1 MMSQRIMQIAVR
13 SWIICAA
20 VAVPWRLR
28 SADSNSATRP
38 LHGANEIS
46 KLGLASDS
54 TGGLVADAVSAKL
67 FGASGSDA
75 EVPGAGM
82 SAIQTPAA
90 FPTAPAQR
98 VRLSA
103 IVGPPWRAVLE
114 FEGTQ
119 KAPLVVE
126 AGDSLLTYRIS
137 RISADTVVL
146 KRGGSISRRT
156 IAESW
161 LP

>member
-75 EVPGAGM
+75 EVPGAVL
-82 SAIQTPAA
+82 AIANQGLG
-90 FPTAPAQR
+90 R
-98 VRLSA
+98 DVERERGLRLGE
-103 IVGPPWRAVLE
+103 IIQIGEQRAVE
-114 FEGTQ
+114 
-119 KAPLVVE
+119 
-126 AGDSLLTYRIS
+126 
-137 RISADTVVL
+137 
-146 KRGGSISRRT
+146 
-156 IAESW
+156 
-161 LP
+161 